1 MHWCNKQQK
10 LYKRQHKCTYV
21 INNRNYTLY
30 IIQETTQV
38 HLCTVIIANTL
49 LEPSWIVRIKKE
61 KSPWP
66 VPSQNLSITPGHFP
80 FDILHVRLIWSF
92 WYRRTAVYPNSYCP
106 VIGLPIKRIDVTQTA
121 LLQLVLKV
129 FLADKTMSHDWNPQ
143 VQSIYAGVLDSPALF
158 WS

>member
-1 MHWCNKQQK
+1 M
-10 LYKRQHKCTYV
+10 
-21 INNRNYTLY
+21 
-30 IIQETTQV
+30 

-143 VQSIYAGVLDSPALF
+143 VQSVHLCRSVGFPGSVLILGQGHVQVLYVYVLSHLSYEMIICWPLVRL
-158 WS
+158 SLIL

>member
-1 MHWCNKQQK
+1 M
-10 LYKRQHKCTYV
+10 CTYV
-21 INNRNYTLY
+21 IN
-30 IIQETTQV
+30 
-38 HLCTVIIANTL
+38 ANTL

-129 FLADKTMSHDWNPQ
+129 FLVDKTMSHDWNPQ
-143 VQSIYAGVLDSPALF
+143 VQSIYAGVLDSLGSVMILGQGHVQVLYVYVLSHLSYEMIICWPLVRL
-158 WS
+158 SLIL